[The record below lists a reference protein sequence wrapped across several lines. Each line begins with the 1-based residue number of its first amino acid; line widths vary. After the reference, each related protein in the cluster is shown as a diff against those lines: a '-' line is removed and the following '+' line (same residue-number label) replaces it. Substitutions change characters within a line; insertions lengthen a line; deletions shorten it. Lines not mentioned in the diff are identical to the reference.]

1 MAATLLPAM
10 CFTGVCLAGCDRNAA
25 IALMTLGAM
34 FMAGAYCGILAN
46 SIDIAPNYAGTLM
59 AITNTFATIPGFVVP
74 LFVGQLTHGNVNI
87 LKSYITRPKY
97 R

>member
-1 MAATLLPAM
+1 MTTATLLPAL
-10 CFTGVCLAGCDRNAA
+10 CFTGVCVAGCDRNAA

-46 SIDIAPNYAGTLM
+46 SIDIASNYAGTLM

-74 LFVGQLTHGNVNI
+74 LFVGQLTHGNVLHSLLSFN
-87 LKSYITRPKY
+87 LF
-97 R
+97 